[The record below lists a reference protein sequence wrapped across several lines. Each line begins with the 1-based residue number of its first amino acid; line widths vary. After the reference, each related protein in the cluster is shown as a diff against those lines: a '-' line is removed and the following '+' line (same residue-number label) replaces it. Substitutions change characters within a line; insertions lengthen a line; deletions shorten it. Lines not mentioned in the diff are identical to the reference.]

1 MSTTNSLYRL
11 ARLSA
16 DAPALSSGNP
26 KRIARR
32 VGNHVIGRALAR
44 SGFWHR
50 LWRLI

>member
-16 DAPALSSGNP
+16 DARALSSGNR

-32 VGNHVIGRALAR
+32 VGNHVIGRHWPGPA
-44 SGFWHR
+44 SG
-50 LWRLI
+50 IASGG